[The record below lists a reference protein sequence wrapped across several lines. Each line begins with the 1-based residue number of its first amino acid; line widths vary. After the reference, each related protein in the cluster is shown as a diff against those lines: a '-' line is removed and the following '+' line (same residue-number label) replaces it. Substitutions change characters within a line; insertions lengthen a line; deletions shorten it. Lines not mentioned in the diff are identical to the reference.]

1 MTATIDMHCHWL
13 PAALAEELRARTRV
27 PRIALTDAGGERLH
41 IFGEVLPFSD
51 AYMDIPS
58 RLDHMDRN
66 SVEQHVL
73 SLPGLFGID
82 SLKVDQALPLVQLF
96 NDTLAALIEEHPT
109 RFQGLAALPLADI
122 EAASNELRRAR
133 SRLGLVGAILPADG
147 FRNRPAANRFEPL
160 FTVGQE
166 IGAHFFI
173 HPGPLPRPGE
183 GHDVSEAEGIDNE
196 NQRHVSLAV
205 QNRLSEVMVTLTMT
219 DFLEPFGNV
228 SVQVANL
235 GGDLPWLL
243 ERMDQVAAL
252 RDPDS
257 ALPSG
262 EARTSRV
269 FVDCSSFG
277 PRAIQMAIDT
287 FGTER
292 LLFGTDHPI
301 FETERSMAAI
311 DQLALSSTE
320 RSAILRDNA
329 LSLLSR

>member
-1 MTATIDMHCHWL
+1 MHCHWL
-13 PAALAEELRARTRV
+13 PAVLAEKLRTRTRV
-27 PRIALTDAGGERLH
+27 PRIAPAGAGDERLH

-51 AYMDIPS
+51 AYMDIPP
-58 RLDHMDRN
+58 RLGHMDRH
-66 SVEQHVL
+66 SVEQHVV

-82 SLKVDQALPLVQLF
+82 SLKVDEALPLVQLF
-96 NDTLAALIEEHPT
+96 NDTLAALTKQHPT
-109 RFQGLAALPLADI
+109 RFRGLAALPLANI

-147 FRNRPAANRFEPL
+147 FRDRPRADHFEPL
-160 FTVGQE
+160 FAVGQE

-173 HPGPLPRPGE
+173 HPGPLPREGE
-183 GHDVSEAEGIDNE
+183 ETRGRNSDHEIDNE

-205 QNRLSEVMVTLTMT
+205 QNRLSEAMVTLTMT

-262 EARTSRV
+262 EARASRV

-301 FETERSMAAI
+301 FETERSLAAI
-311 DQLALSSTE
+311 DQLALSNTE

-329 LSLLSR
+329 LSLLSP

>member
-1 MTATIDMHCHWL
+1 MHCHWL
-13 PAALAEELRARTRV
+13 PAVLAQKLRARTRV
-27 PRIALTDAGGERLH
+27 PRIAPTDAGDERLH

-51 AYMDIPS
+51 AYTDIPS

-82 SLKVDQALPLVQLF
+82 SLKVDEAFPLVQLF
-96 NDTLAALIEEHPT
+96 NDTLAALIKEHPT
-109 RFQGLAALPLADI
+109 RFRGLAALPLANI

-133 SRLGLVGAILPADG
+133 SSLGLVGAILPADG
-147 FRNRPAANRFEPL
+147 FRNRSTAERFEPL
-160 FTVGQE
+160 FAVGQE
-166 IGAHFFI
+166 IGAHFFV
-173 HPGPLPRPGE
+173 HPGPLGREGGE
-183 GHDVSEAEGIDNE
+183 NRERNNDGEIDNE

-219 DFLEPFGNV
+219 DFLHPFGNV

-235 GGDLPWLL
+235 GGSLPWLL

-252 RDPDS
+252 RD
-257 ALPSG
+257 AGNTLPSRL
-262 EARTSRV
+262 ARAGRV

-287 FGTER
+287 FGIER

-301 FETERSMAAI
+301 FETQRSLTAI
-311 DQLALSSTE
+311 SRLECDDSE

-329 LSLLSR
+329 LSLFTPEGAAP